1 MDNAD
6 YIWQWLWER
15 IGNAYGVAGLMGNL
29 MAESSLKANN
39 LQNSFEKSL
48 GMTDEEYT
56 VAVDDG
62 RYTEDEF
69 IHDRAGYGLAQWTY
83 WSRKRDLL
91 AFAKETGRSIGDRE
105 MQLEFLLGEI
115 GRDYRKVAE
124 TLIGAKSVKEASDA
138 VILEYERPADTS
150 VQNRERRAKIGEEI
164 YGKYAGTSS
173 VGCADTFPRGEGFS
187 SAAAAVP
194 LPLSGTDDGDAGT
207 SSTAAAVPLPLS
219 GTDDGDAGTSSTAAA
234 VPLPSPGGGQ
244 GRAPD
249 KPQGG
254 RLLETTPSQ
263 DSGTPITTDD
273 AHGLKLTIYQRYFYR
288 SDCYKTSPTMV
299 PSGVQVHSTGAN
311 NPWLKRYVQP
321 DDGRIGVNPNG
332 NDHNEPG
339 GNVCANAYIGKQSD
353 GTVAV
358 YQALPWNKRCWLSG
372 SGNNGNANRLGYIGY
387 EICEDGLYNEAYFRA
402 AMEQAILLT
411 AYLCGKFGIDVENV
425 RDHSELHGMG
435 LASNHGDISHW
446 LVRHD
451 MNMDDF
457 RRKVKEAMD
466 VGVEAEYV
474 DCDEVKVLYQAIVNN
489 PDTWLNVRSGPGKG
503 YSVVCQVKKGST
515 VDVLDDSNTDW
526 WKIRQNGNA
535 GYAMS
540 EYLKPVGKP
549 EEPETPG
556 DDEKPELPEVKE
568 TLEKLEK
575 MLRQAEDMRSQTEC
589 FMADLDQ
596 WIMDCRSCL
605 LTYVDYK

>member
-15 IGNAYGVAGLMGNL
+15 IGNAYGVAGLMGNFA
-29 MAESSLKANN
+29 AESGLRSDN
-39 LQNSFEKSL
+39 LQNSYEKL
-48 GMTDEEYT
+48 LHMTDREYT
-56 VAVDDG
+56 DAVDNG
-62 RYTEDEF
+62 TYTEEMFCSDS
-69 IHDRAGYGLAQWTY
+69 AGYGLPQFTY
-83 WSRKRDLL
+83 PARKRLL
-91 AFAKETGRSIGDRE
+91 WTRAKERGKSVGDLVLQLDVIWEELSKWEEFRGVLTTLLTARSIR
-105 MQLEFLLGEI
+105 
-115 GRDYRKVAE
+115 
-124 TLIGAKSVKEASDA
+124 EASDA

-173 VGCADTFPRGEGFS
+173 
-187 SAAAAVP
+187 
-194 LPLSGTDDGDAGT
+194 
-207 SSTAAAVPLPLS
+207 TAAAVPL
-219 GTDDGDAGTSSTAAA
+219 
-234 VPLPSPGGGQ
+234 
-244 GRAPD
+244 
-249 KPQGG
+249 PQGG

-263 DSGTPITTDD
+263 DDT
-273 AHGLKLTIYQRYFYR
+273 HGLKLTIYQRYFYR

-387 EICEDGLYNEAYFRA
+387 EICEDGLDNEAYFRA

-474 DCDEVKVLYQAIVNN
+474 DCDEVKVLYQAIVDN